1 MFLYDVYGYECHCIL
16 SNEKE
21 YTKEEFKNMCDEAP
35 SLQEDSE
42 YFYTTDELIIKHL
55 TDKYGFKKA
64 KITAKFNTG
73 F

>member
-16 SNEKE
+16 VHEKE
-21 YTKEEFKNMCDEAP
+21 FTKEEFKTMCDEAP
-35 SLQEDSE
+35 ELQEDPN

-55 TDKYGFKKA
+55 TEKYGFKKA
-64 KITAKFNTG
+64 KISACYFTG